1 MVKTAKRTIF
11 HLAALTIGL
20 LAGMGLTAHEAM
32 ADGKLAAPPNELWR
46 AECGSCH
53 VAYPP
58 QLLPAEGW
66 RRIMSQ
72 LDQHFGTDASV
83 DPAAAAEIAAYLER
97 YSGSQRRNALSP
109 DSLRITETR
118 WFLHEHSEVP
128 SAVWKLPAV
137 KSAANCAACHTD
149 AEQGDFRERNIRI
162 PR

>member
-1 MVKTAKRTIF
+1 MDNTVKRTIF
-11 HLAALTIGL
+11 DAAAWTIGL
-20 LAGMGLTAHEAM
+20 VTGMGIIAHDTM
-32 ADGKLAAPPNELWR
+32 AGGKVAAPPNER
-46 AECGSCH
+46 FRSECGSCH
-53 VAYPP
+53 IAYPP
-58 QLLPAEGW
+58 QLLSAPAW

-97 YSGSQRRNALSP
+97 YSGPQRRNALSP

-137 KSAANCAACHTD
+137 KSAANCAACHTN